1 MATHSPTNSP
11 PSSSLSLL
19 VQRAIVKNTI
29 IERVIAQG
37 EFYELSLGVWRRE
50 RVMVKTYPPKYE
62 RMWFSETEIHQVKGL
77 SGLGSIYL
85 ASWMLDILYFLST
98 LNPFIMSLLFLNPFH
113 SIYFTSPPLLSPP
126 PSGTLYCLSTHL
138 SSSILSLY
146 YMLYI
151 IICNQHV
158 S

>member
-98 LNPFIMSLLFLNPFH
+98 LNPFIISLLFLNPFH
-113 SIYFTSPPLLSPP
+113 SIYFTSPPLFHPSLWHSLLSFH
-126 PSGTLYCLSTHL
+126 PSLKFYSLSVLHAVY
-138 SSSILSLY
+138 Y
-146 YMLYI
+146 YM
-151 IICNQHV
+151 
-158 S
+158 